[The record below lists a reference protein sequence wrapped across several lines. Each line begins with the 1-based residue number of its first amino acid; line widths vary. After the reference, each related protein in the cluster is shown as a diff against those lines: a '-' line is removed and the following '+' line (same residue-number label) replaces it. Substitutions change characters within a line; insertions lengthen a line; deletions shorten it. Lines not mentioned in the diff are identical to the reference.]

1 MRPLADPAGGAATA
15 LLVLIVAVGPISTDL
30 YLPAL
35 PGIQAAFGTDVATVQ
50 LTLSVYLIA
59 FAFSQLIYGPL
70 SDRFGRR
77 PVILAGLALYFV
89 ASVLCI
95 LAPTVEVLI
104 GARFLQAVGGC
115 AGQVIVRAI
124 VRDVH
129 GPDGAGKVLAKIA
142 AAMGIAPLIGPVL
155 GGYLTDAFGW
165 QACFVA
171 LSTAGGLALL
181 GGALMLTETNRM
193 RDPAATAPGRILR
206 NIGSL
211 TVDPRF
217 ISYSLCAAGSYSGL
231 FAFISGSSFV
241 FITVLGLE
249 PTQFSYCFSSA
260 VLGFIIGART
270 ASRMNDRRRAVGIG
284 ASLNALGGLA
294 MLLFLLA
301 GVESVVTVLAPMVVF
316 AIGMGIVLPH
326 AQAGAV
332 APYPEKAGT
341 ASALYGTFQYAI
353 ASGVGLLVGHGFDGS
368 ALPMAWAVAL
378 SGVITFACFA
388 ALLWRGNPVRAA
400 GN

>member
-1 MRPLADPAGGAATA
+1 MKFLSDPASRAATA
-15 LLVLIVAVGPISTDL
+15 LLVLIVAIGPISTDL

-35 PGIQAAFGTDVATVQ
+35 PGIQAAFDTDVATVQ
-50 LTLSVYLIA
+50 LTLSVYMIA

-77 PVILAGLALYFV
+77 PVILFGLALYFA
-89 ASVLCI
+89 ASIACI
-95 LAPTVEVLI
+95 MAPTMEVLI
-104 GARFLQAVGGC
+104 GARFVQAVGGC

-129 GPDGAGKVLAKIA
+129 GPDGSGRVLAKIA
-142 AAMGIAPLIGPVL
+142 AAMGLAPLVGPIL

-171 LSTAGGLALL
+171 LSAAGGLALL
-181 GGALMLTETNRM
+181 GGALMLSETNRM
-193 RDPAATAPGRILR
+193 RDPAATSPRRIAR

-217 ISYSLCAAGSYSGL
+217 ISYTLCAAGSYSGL

-241 FITVLGLE
+241 FISVLGLE
-249 PTQFSYCFSSA
+249 PTQFSFCFSAA

-270 ASRMNDRRRAVGIG
+270 ASRIADRRRAVGIG
-284 ASLNALGGLA
+284 ATLNAVGGLT

-301 GVESVVTVLAPMVVF
+301 GVESVATVLAPMVVF
-316 AIGMGIVLPH
+316 SIGMGIVLPH

-368 ALPMAWAVAL
+368 ALPMAWAIAL

-388 ALLWRGNPVRAA
+388 TLLWRGRLARIARN
-400 GN
+400 